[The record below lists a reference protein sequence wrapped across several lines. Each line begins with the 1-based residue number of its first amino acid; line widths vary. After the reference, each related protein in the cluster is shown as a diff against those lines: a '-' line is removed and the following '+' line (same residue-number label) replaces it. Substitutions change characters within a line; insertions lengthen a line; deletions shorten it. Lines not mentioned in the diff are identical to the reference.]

1 MCRCAILM
9 ALLSV
14 TVAVRAQESPVDI
27 DQEEKVKVRLVL
39 VDILVTDRN
48 GRTVPGLDIQDFT
61 LLVQNRPVA
70 IDTLDAVCAAGGRD
84 DPGPRVADSEP
95 LTGIPDS
102 PARVVLLFDHYHMDM
117 GDRLDAQRHAREI
130 IAGGIGPEDRLMV
143 AVLSDGLR
151 ILQPFTSDPV
161 RLYSALNRMEQDVTL
176 WAKLFDP
183 PYRPLTEKGYFRD
196 LSRLMNVLIGY
207 EGSKAVVMFSAFLGR
222 SDDNDLWYLDVAH
235 RAAEGRAVIYP
246 VYARGLTPPLRG
258 RKTEPVGGS
267 RALARL
273 ANETGGRFT
282 RNTNDLSLGYVRA
295 RRDLT
300 CRYTVGFY
308 LEETGRNQ
316 VEDSRNITVRVRGR
330 GRSVRHPEQLRE
342 WSAEDRKRAA
352 VSAAEADPER
362 FLDPAVRSGLRLVRP
377 KGERNWKVH
386 LEAEAP
392 PPDETAAMTVLVTRN
407 RKTVKRFQQVVPRG
421 RPVRWSRSTNLP
433 AGEYELIVVLDD
445 PGRSGPS
452 TTVTAISVPEPVSPG

>member
-1 MCRCAILM
+1 M
-9 ALLSV
+9 LLFV
-14 TVAVRAQESPVDI
+14 TLAAHGQNSPVDI
-27 DQEEKVKVRLVL
+27 DQEEKVNVRLVL

-48 GRTVPGLDIQDFT
+48 GRTVPGLSLKDFT
-61 LLVQNRPVA
+61 LLVQNRPVT
-70 IDTLDAVCAAGGRD
+70 IDTLDARCTTGGRD
-84 DPGPRVADSEP
+84 DPGPRVTDAEP
-95 LTGIPDS
+95 LIGIPDS
-102 PARVVLLFDHYHMDM
+102 PARVVLLFDYYHMDM

-130 IAGGIGPEDRLMV
+130 VAGGIGPEDRLMV

-151 ILQPFTSDPV
+151 ILQPFTSDPA
-161 RLYSALNRMEQDVTL
+161 LLSSALHRMEQDVTL

-183 PYRPLTEKGYFRD
+183 PYRPLTEKGYFQD

-207 EGSKAVVMFSAFLGR
+207 EGSKAVVMFSSFLGR

-235 RAAEGRAVIYP
+235 RAAESRAVIYP
-246 VYARGLTPPLRG
+246 VYARGMEPPVQG

-282 RNTNDLSLGYVRA
+282 RMTNDLSLGYVRA

-330 GRSVRHPEQLRE
+330 GRSVRHPERLRE
-342 WSAEDRKRAA
+342 WSADDRKQAG
-352 VSAAEADPER
+352 VSAAEVDPER
-362 FLDPAVRSGLRLVRP
+362 FLDPSIRSGLRLVGP
-377 KGERNWKVH
+377 KGERRWKVR

-392 PPDETAAMTVLVTRN
+392 PPDATAAMTILVTRN
-407 RKTVKRFQQVVPRG
+407 RKTVKRFSQVFPGG
-421 RPVRWSRSTNLP
+421 RPVVWNRTTNLP
-433 AGEYELIVVLDD
+433 PGEYELIVVLDD
-445 PGRSGPS
+445 PGRTGPS
-452 TTVTAISVPEPVSPG
+452 TAVTAVTVPEPVSPG